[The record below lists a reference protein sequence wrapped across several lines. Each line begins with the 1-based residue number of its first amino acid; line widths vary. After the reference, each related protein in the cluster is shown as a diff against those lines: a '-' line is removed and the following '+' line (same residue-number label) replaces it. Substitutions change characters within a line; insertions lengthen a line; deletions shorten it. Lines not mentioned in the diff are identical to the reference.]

1 MSLKAQVRT
10 DSLGNI
16 TVHMEGG
23 LDFENSLPFRKELQ
37 SLISDNPLSTVTLDM
52 NGLDFVGSSGI
63 GVFVETL
70 KSLNEKKSQIKLS
83 NVKTEFLKVFK
94 LFEYDAM
101 EALIMDFE
109 NDDTETLNTRYG
121 NRRKTF
127 QN

>member
-23 LDFENSLPFRKELQ
+23 LDYDNSLPFRRELQ
-37 SLISDNPLSTVTLDM
+37 SLIKDNPLSTVTLDM

-70 KSLNEKKSQIKLS
+70 KILNDKKSQIQLS

-101 EALIMDFE
+101 EAMIMDFE
-109 NDDTETLNTRYG
+109 NDDTEDLNTRYG

>member
-1 MSLKAQVRT
+1 MSLKAQIRT
-10 DSLGNI
+10 DSIGNI

-23 LDFENSLPFRKELQ
+23 LDFENSMPFRRELQ
-37 SLISDNPLSTVTLDM
+37 GLIQENPLSTITLDM

-63 GVFVETL
+63 GVFVETI
-70 KSLNEKKSQIKLS
+70 KILNDKKKQIKIS

-94 LFEYDAM
+94 LFEFDAM
-101 EALIMDFE
+101 EAMIMDFD
-109 NDDTETLNTRYG
+109 NDDTEDLNIRYG